1 MKIDGIIFDLDGTL
15 WDSCRVVSE
24 SWGITLR
31 RDYGA
36 EHWPS
41 PEEVSSIMGK
51 TAEQIA
57 QLLFSQYGERAMDIA
72 VQCMLEENAYIAHNS
87 GDLYPG
93 VGEMFAALS
102 EKYPLYIVSNCLDG
116 YIQCFLSVTGFG
128 RYIKDFECQGA
139 TGLGKAD
146 NIRLISERNNMEAPL
161 YLGDTEGDESSARA
175 AGCSFVHAAYGFG
188 GAVAPDAVAQ
198 SPAEF
203 VKIIERFEEEN
214 IHA

>member
-41 PEEVSSIMGK
+41 PEDVSSIMGK

-57 QLLFSQYGERAMDIA
+57 QILFSQYGERALDIA

-93 VGEMFAALS
+93 VGEMFASLS

-128 RYIKDFECQGA
+128 KYIKDFECQGA
-139 TGLGKAD
+139 TGLSKAE
-146 NIRLISERNNMEAPL
+146 NIRLVMERNGFEKAV
-161 YLGDTEGDESSARA
+161 YIGDTSKDQDA
-175 AGCSFVHAAYGFG
+175 AKGAGIPFIHAAYGFG
-188 GAVAPDAVAQ
+188 KVSLPDAVIRNF
-198 SPAEF
+198 AELPSCLQTL
-203 VKIIERFEEEN
+203 
-214 IHA
+214 